1 MSSLTSTILLTS
13 VLLGAS
19 QAKGYTLLDAIAQVE
34 SGGDHQAVGDG
45 NRARGAWQMHKFA
58 WQDAGQRLGER
69 WHFSY
74 AHDKGIG
81 RRHAEAYLAIITER
95 LTKHLNR
102 KPTNQEIYACWRL
115 GVGGFLRY
123 GSYLLLPDNI
133 RESCER
139 VNNLT
144 SK

>member
-1 MSSLTSTILLTS
+1 MGT
-13 VLLGAS
+13 
-19 QAKGYTLLDAIAQVE
+19 LDAIAQVE
-34 SGGDHQAVGDG
+34 SGYDHQAVGDG
-45 NRARGAWQMHKFA
+45 SRARGAWQLHEDA
-58 WQDAGQRLGER
+58 WVDAGKRLKEK

-95 LTKHLNR
+95 LTKRLGR

-115 GVGGFLRY
+115 GVSGFFRY
-123 GSYLLLPDNI
+123 PSYSSLPPRI

-144 SK
+144 R